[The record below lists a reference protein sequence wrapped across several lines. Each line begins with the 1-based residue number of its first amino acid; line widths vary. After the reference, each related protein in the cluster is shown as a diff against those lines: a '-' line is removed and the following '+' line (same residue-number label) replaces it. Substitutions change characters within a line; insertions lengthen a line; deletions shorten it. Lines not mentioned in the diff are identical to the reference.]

1 MSQTGLNPLPH
12 SLKYGLKLNSCHF
25 LDFRGAKKVS
35 DSNIRM
41 SAHYSKFQ
49 TITISFHPQVSVCS
63 SGVLLLLHLPV
74 CVCMRV
80 FVCVC
85 PNVFPALCGKIL
97 HVCLVSEEVDLSN
110 THRAELS
117 RSDSSTTQASQV
129 TPILTRQRQSA
140 VQKKK
145 KWKKK
150 AFGSVFPL
158 SNLPFQSFKQ
168 VIVTSTT
175 SLFWN
180 LVWQSIYSHTKINKE
195 ERREPFSSPEWD
207 RIVHNHHHSKISV
220 QPDQTS
226 KQTNCIPSKL
236 WQQ

>member
-1 MSQTGLNPLPH
+1 MFGAVISHMVTISYGMHAIITLGFMSQTGLNPLPH

-145 KWKKK
+145 K
-150 AFGSVFPL
+150 
-158 SNLPFQSFKQ
+158 
-168 VIVTSTT
+168 
-175 SLFWN
+175 
-180 LVWQSIYSHTKINKE
+180 
-195 ERREPFSSPEWD
+195 
-207 RIVHNHHHSKISV
+207 
-220 QPDQTS
+220 
-226 KQTNCIPSKL
+226 
-236 WQQ
+236 